1 MMLNIPITGEVII
14 KKSSMIDEAGCDK
27 IDAAGIKSLKV
38 YSVMTCGSKEGVCAT
53 CYGRDLS
60 RGKNGSCW

>member
-1 MMLNIPITGEVII
+1 
-14 KKSSMIDEAGCDK
+14 MIDETGCDQ

-38 YSVMTCGSKEGVCAT
+38 YSVMTCSSKEGVCAT

-60 RGKNGSCW
+60 LSLIHI